1 MSLNGAFSEM
11 FTSQKRSAASDNSF
25 FGTFGNGIFSLG
37 TSGALG
43 MNPTKALKLS
53 AFYNGVDQISNDIAK
68 IPFAVYQKEG
78 SNRISK
84 SDHPAHIIIAN
95 EPNSLMTSF
104 IFRKTMAISVL
115 LKGNALAK
123 INTNPSGKPVSTDFI
138 NWDRVKDIRIKNG
151 ELLYDVIGY
160 SQPLLAS
167 EVLHFKNFS
176 HNGIVGVSV
185 ITNAAQQLNLAIE
198 VQEFSA
204 TNFQNKGVRQ
214 GVVESDKTITSGKT
228 AIIAGIKA
236 AFSEKDATRVA
247 VLDEGM
253 KWKAITI
260 TPQEAQI
267 IEQSRF
273 SIEDIAR
280 WLNIAP
286 HKIKSLQQ
294 STNNNIEQQSLDH
307 VSDTIQPHITNFEQE
322 YAKKM
327 LLPTEIKS
335 GYYVRGNMNVLLR
348 SDIKSRGEYYGKAVN
363 GGWMSRNE
371 VRQLEDMNDGP
382 ELLNEYLT
390 PVNTYTEKQIANNLI
405 QPLKNGNQ
413 SK

>member
-11 FTSQKRSAASDNSF
+11 FTSQKRSATSDNSY
-25 FGTFGNGIFSLG
+25 FGAFGNGIFSLG
-37 TSGALG
+37 TAGTAG
-43 MNPTKALKLS
+43 MNHTKALKLS

-78 SNRISK
+78 SNRVSR
-84 SDHPAHIIIAN
+84 SDHPAHNLIAN

-104 IFRKTMAISVL
+104 IFRKTMVISVL
-115 LKGNALAK
+115 LRGNALAK
-123 INTNPSGKPVSTDFI
+123 INTNTSGKPVSTDFI
-138 NWDRVKDIRIKNG
+138 NWDRVKDIRIKEG
-151 ELLYDVIGY
+151 VLMYDVQGY
-160 SQPLLAS
+160 SQPLLAF
-167 EVLHFKNFS
+167 EVLHFKNFT

-185 ITNAAQQLNLAIE
+185 ITNAAQQLNLAID

-214 GVVESDKTITSGKT
+214 GVVETDKVITAGKEK
-228 AIIAGIKA
+228 IIAGIKS
-236 AFSEKDATRVA
+236 AFAEKDATRVA

-322 YAKKM
+322 YAKK
-327 LLPTEIKS
+327 LFLPSEIAN
-335 GYYVRGNMNVLLR
+335 GFYVRGNMNVLLR
-348 SDIKSRGEYYGKAVN
+348 ADIKSRGEYYGKAVN

-371 VRQLEDMNDGP
+371 VRHLEDMNDGP
-382 ELLNEYLT
+382 ELLDEYLT
-390 PVNTYTEKQIANNLI
+390 PVNTYTEKQVANNLI
-405 QPLKNGNQ
+405 KPVPNG
-413 SK
+413 K